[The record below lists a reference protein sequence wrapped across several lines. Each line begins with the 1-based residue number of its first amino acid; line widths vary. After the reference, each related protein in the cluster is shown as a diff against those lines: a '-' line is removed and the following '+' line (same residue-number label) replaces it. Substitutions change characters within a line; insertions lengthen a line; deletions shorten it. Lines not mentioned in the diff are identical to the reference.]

1 MRIRYRLYGKYVL
14 GIVFFDFSCPHV
26 RWSSVSLCTY
36 HVVCRPCR
44 EITEKE
50 NEKEN
55 EKEKEKSE
63 IRMGMFSFH
72 LNDLGALLTLLILQ
86 CDW

>member
-14 GIVFFDFSCPHV
+14 GVVFFDFSCPHV

-63 IRMGMFSFH
+63 IRMVRLVTAQKPVAIPWVLMIFVQAG
-72 LNDLGALLTLLILQ
+72 
-86 CDW
+86 